1 MSKLNIPFSI
11 IKKKITLNYPRPAAM
26 GFFLGTK
33 ERVRNSRG
41 KRDISV
47 RVLIVDS
54 KIRHKLLLRVV

>member
-26 GFFLGTK
+26 GFFQGTK